1 MRSSVSCRL
10 VWLALCFELLPVV
23 MNLLCDPVLLMQHD
37 IHQNITASWGIA
49 ADATRLVLQQY
60 LSDKQRSGV
69 VELGPAGG
77 RGAPRTLYIV
87 PPSRSVCDELHVAW
101 ENEVTVP
108 C

>member
-1 MRSSVSCRL
+1 
-10 VWLALCFELLPVV
+10 
-23 MNLLCDPVLLMQHD
+23 MNLLSEPALLKQQDVHMD
-37 IHQNITASWGIA
+37 ITASPGFA
-49 ADATRLVLQQY
+49 AESARHVLQQY

-77 RGAPRTLYIV
+77 GGAPRTLYIV
-87 PPSRSVCDELHVAW
+87 PPSRTVCDELHVAW